1 MDQRVTLITLG
12 VRDLERARGFYERL
26 GWKRS
31 MKKAEGVAFFQVGSL
46 GLALWPREDLA
57 KDMKQEL
64 ADAGIPR
71 VSLALNVRTRA
82 EVDGVLAEAVAAG
95 ATLLKPGTEAFW
107 GGYTGYFC
115 DPEGF
120 AWEVA
125 WNPGF
130 TLAAD
135 GSVTL
140 PE

>member
-1 MDQRVTLITLG
+1 
-12 VRDLERARGFYERL
+12 
-26 GWKRS
+26 
-31 MKKAEGVAFFQVGSL
+31 MKKAEGVAFLKVGSL
-46 GLALWPREDLA
+46 GLALWPREELA

-82 EVDGVLAEAVAAG
+82 EVDRVLAEAVAAG

-115 DPEGF
+115 DPDGF
-120 AWEVA
+120 AWEIA

-130 TLAAD
+130 ALAAD
-135 GSVTL
+135 GSGTL
-140 PE
+140 PD